1 MIKDLTNKTKEKLD
15 EYLEF
20 DSDLIFKICDYCE
33 VYGGFLRDSINNI
46 EPVDVDFMCLSNS
59 SKILFDILIENGY
72 HYLRST
78 YPSKFIEQ
86 YKELRIINEPKTFI
100 NKNFKKVQ
108 IIVPVNHTINNVDNN
123 YTNYY
128 RMLQNV
134 DFSCC
139 GLSYNGNIIREN
151 CYCALLHVLSKCYVI
166 NEEAWMYNQNRISE
180 RKFKIESKGFIEL
193 DYKNEKYKAWKKR
206 LERSGKL
213 RCI

>member
-15 EYLEF
+15 KYLEF

-46 EPVDVDFMCLSNS
+46 EPGDVDFMCLSNS
-59 SKILFDILIENGY
+59 SKILFDLLIENGY
-72 HYLRST
+72 HYLEST
-78 YPSKFIEQ
+78 YPSKFNEQ
-86 YKELRIINEPKTFI
+86 YKELRIINEPKTFV

-108 IIVPVNHTINNVDNN
+108 IIVPVNKNNVHS
-123 YTNYY
+123 NYY
-128 RMLQNV
+128 KMLQNV

-151 CYCALLHVLSKCYVI
+151 FHSALLHVLSKCYVI
-166 NEEAWMYNQNRISE
+166 NEEAWMYNQNRILE
-180 RKFKIESKGFIEL
+180 RKFKIENKGFVEL
-193 DYKNEKYKAWKKR
+193 DSKNEKYKAWEKR